1 MCCTA
6 GIYWAKELKSSSSL
20 VRRNNHTEVLV
31 SQVLGIIKKKR
42 SHLTMKTSFV
52 FLKFF
57 HRSLEFS
64 SFGLKYLTCCIT
76 KPNKHRQH
84 NEESGP
90 RKRMAVNV
98 PWVINTK
105 TKATA
110 TKLFSTL
117 SITH

>member
-1 MCCTA
+1 
-6 GIYWAKELKSSSSL
+6 
-20 VRRNNHTEVLV
+20 
-31 SQVLGIIKKKR
+31 
-42 SHLTMKTSFV
+42 MKTSFV

-57 HRSLEFS
+57 QKSLEFS
-64 SFGLKYLTCCIT
+64 SFGLIYLTCCVT

-90 RKRMAVNV
+90 RKRKAMDVS
-98 PWVINTK
+98 WGINTQ

>member
-1 MCCTA
+1 
-6 GIYWAKELKSSSSL
+6 
-20 VRRNNHTEVLV
+20 
-31 SQVLGIIKKKR
+31 
-42 SHLTMKTSFV
+42 MKTSFV

-98 PWVINTK
+98 PWVINTQ